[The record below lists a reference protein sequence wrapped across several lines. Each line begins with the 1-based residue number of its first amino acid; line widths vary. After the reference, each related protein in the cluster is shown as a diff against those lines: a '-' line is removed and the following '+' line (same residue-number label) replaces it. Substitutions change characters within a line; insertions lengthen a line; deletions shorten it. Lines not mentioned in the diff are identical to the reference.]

1 MPSELINNKKYAEG
15 DPHMWKPRVE
25 FLLIGLG
32 LLGVAATAQAE
43 SSIKGLTA
51 NASVTTNYVF
61 RGQTQTDDSPAIQG
75 GIDYNHPSGFYA
87 GAWGSNVDF
96 PGLGSGLEYDLYAGF
111 KFTVAP
117 EFKLNVG
124 YITYNYTD
132 STVDDVIGTNEVFL
146 GGEYKDFAAYY
157 YNGNGSGNND
167 YQYFDLRYSLKG
179 LPQDIKL
186 TLHYGHL
193 DPKNAGNVDDASVRV
208 SKVISGFEGALT
220 LTTVDSSN
228 NNNNDKT
235 RLFLSVTKYFDL

>member
-1 MPSELINNKKYAEG
+1 
-15 DPHMWKPRVE
+15 MWKPRVE

-32 LLGVAATAQAE
+32 LLGMAATAQAE

-61 RGQTQTDDSPAIQG
+61 RGQTQTDDGPAIQG
-75 GIDYNHPSGFYA
+75 GIDYAHPSGFYA

-111 KFTVAP
+111 KFAVAQD
-117 EFKLNVG
+117 FKMNVG

-132 STVDDVIGTNEVFL
+132 STVDNVVGTNEVFL

-167 YQYFDLRYSLKG
+167 YQYFDLRYSLNNL

-193 DPKNAGNVDDASVRV
+193 DPKYAGNVDDASVRV

-220 LTTVDSSN
+220 LSTIDGTP
-228 NNNNDKT
+228 NDKT